1 MRVSV
6 VRPVRVI
13 CFFALLAALAGCG
26 MRKNTALTRNYQAF
40 ITRYN
45 IYYNGDEHYKTT
57 LREMERSYEDDFTR
71 MLYVHPADARA
82 HNDAPQPSGDF
93 TRSIEKAQKAIQL
106 RSIKRKPARKAG
118 KSRDPEYR
126 EWMRREEYN
135 PFLHNAWLML
145 GRSQYNNGDF
155 IGAASTFQYIAKHF
169 SWLPA
174 TVTEARLWQA
184 RAYCALGWYFD
195 AEAILTKIPA
205 ADLTSGELEELYDMA
220 YASVYI
226 NSSDQSRA
234 IPYVLGALRHASG
247 AQKPRLWFLL
257 GQLYA
262 RSGRTKDAYDA
273 YGKAARG
280 GAPYRTRLNAR
291 IRQSEVFSGPDITGE
306 VKSLKRMARYERN
319 SPYLDLIYYAV
330 GNLYMS
336 RRDTAKAVEY
346 YRLAV
351 DRSTRD
357 GIDRAIAR
365 LALGAIYFD
374 RRDYEAAQ
382 LCYAGAL
389 PMLSPDY
396 PGYDSIKRRSDV
408 LDRLAVYAR
417 NVRLNDSLLRLADM
431 SERERMDIVNRLIA
445 DRRRADREEAE
456 RLRREEYLASQG
468 GDNPT
473 DVVVGQASAPVAFE
487 LNTDDSWYFYN
498 NAVRSAGRDAFMRR
512 WGARPLEDDWRRRDK
527 SVSGLAS
534 AYDDLPADS
543 MPDTHD
549 GDNAV
554 DVQDMESDLYSPEY
568 YLSRIPTTPARRTV
582 AVDIICDGMYNIGLI
597 LKDDLGAY
605 SDAASEWLRL
615 LNRYPDNVYRLDIYY
630 NMYLMYMRDGDVVT
644 AGHYRRLILDHFPDS
659 PEGEALSDPD
669 FIENK
674 RRMAA
679 EEERLY
685 GQAYAAYIENRN
697 ADLHAVCD
705 TVSRLSPTCGL
716 MPKFMFLEALSYVT
730 EGDADRFRS
739 ILETLLKR
747 YPDTE
752 LTPVASSYL
761 KGLSE
766 GRRLNVGGDNARG
779 PVWTTR
785 LASDSAAAAS
795 DSVVFALDR
804 DTPHLMVLVYPAD
817 EVSGNQLLYDI
828 ARHNF
833 STFVVSDF
841 DLEPMNFG
849 RLGLLVVKGFANFDE
864 LARYRSMLDSDPQL
878 KLPGQVKPVMISVD
892 DFNRL
897 VNEGRS
903 FDDYFRY
910 VDERSAES
918 PVVAGPVP

>member
-1 MRVSV
+1 
-6 VRPVRVI
+6 
-13 CFFALLAALAGCG
+13 

-57 LREMERSYEDDFTR
+57 LKEMERSYEDDFTR
-71 MLYVHPADARA
+71 VLYVHPADARA
-82 HNDAPQPSGDF
+82 CHDSPQPSGDF

-184 RAYCALGWYFD
+184 RAYCALGWHFD

-205 ADLTSGELEELYDMA
+205 TALTSGELEELYDMA
-220 YASVYI
+220 YASMYI
-226 NSSDQSRA
+226 NSADQPRA
-234 IPYVLGALRHASG
+234 IPYVKGALRHASG
-247 AQKPRLWFLL
+247 SQKPRLWFLL

-262 RSGRTKDAYDA
+262 LSGNNREAYDA

-291 IRQSEVFSGPDITGE
+291 IRQSEVFSGSDIKE
-306 VKSLKRMARYERN
+306 EINSLRRMARYERN
-319 SPYLDLIYYAV
+319 SLYLDLIYYAV
-330 GNLYMS
+330 GNLYLS
-336 RRDTAKAVEY
+336 RRDTAKAVEN

-382 LCYAGAL
+382 LCYAEAL
-389 PMLSPDY
+389 PMLPSTY
-396 PGYDSIKRRSDV
+396 HGYDSIRQRSDV
-408 LDRLAVYAR
+408 LDRLAVYAQ

-431 SERERMDIVNRLIA
+431 TERERMEIVNRLIA
-445 DRRRADREEAE
+445 ERRRADKVEAE
-456 RLRREEYLASQG
+456 RIRHEEYLASQG
-468 GDNPT
+468 GGNPA
-473 DVVVGQASAPVAFE
+473 DAVEGQASAPVAFE

-498 NAVRSAGRDAFMRR
+498 SAVRSAGRDAFLRR
-512 WGARPLEDDWRRRDK
+512 WGARRLEDDWRRRDK
-527 SVSGLAS
+527 TVSGLAS
-534 AYDDLPADS
+534 IDDVAADS
-543 MPDTHD
+543 ISEKDYEEAPVYEH
-549 GDNAV
+549 NAGS
-554 DVQDMESDLYSPEY
+554 DMYNPEY
-568 YLSRIPTTPARRTV
+568 YLSRIPSTPAQRL
-582 AVDIICDGMYNIGLI
+582 AAADIICDGMYNIGLI

-605 SDAASEWLRL
+605 REAASEWTRL
-615 LNRYPDNVYRLDIYY
+615 LDRYPDNTYRRDIYY
-630 NMYLMYMRDGDVVT
+630 NMYLMYMREGDAV
-644 AGHYRRLILDHFPDS
+644 AAARYRQLILEHFPDT
-659 PEGEALSDPD
+659 PEGEALRDPD
-669 FIENK
+669 FIDNK
-674 RRMAA
+674 RRMLA

-685 GQAYAAYIENRN
+685 ERAYAAYIENRN
-697 ADLHAVCD
+697 ADVHAVYD
-705 TVSRLSPTCGL
+705 TVARLSPTSRL
-716 MPKFMFLEALSYVT
+716 MPKFMFLDALCYVT
-730 EGDADRFRS
+730 EGDADRFKS
-739 ILETLLKR
+739 ILETMLKR

-752 LTPVASSYL
+752 LAPVASSYL
-761 KGLSE
+761 KGLSA
-766 GRRLNVGGDNARG
+766 GRRLNAGGDNVRG
-779 PVWTTR
+779 LVWTTR
-785 LASDSAAAAS
+785 LAADSAVIAS
-795 DSVVFALDR
+795 DSVAFALDR
-804 DTPHLMVLVYPAD
+804 DTPHLMVLVYPVD
-817 EVSGNQLLYDI
+817 EVSGNKLLYDI

-864 LARYRSMLDSDPQL
+864 LARYRSMLETDSELQL
-878 KLPGQVKPVMISVD
+878 LGQVKPVMISVD

-918 PVVAGPVP
+918 PVVTGPVP